1 MSNNPWGLS
10 NYFGPIPDSPF
21 FETLLKDLDRPMDAI
36 SRIRP
41 GIEQFFVGRN
51 SQGVLRAHRCAD
63 LPEMGYQQEHTQQ
76 LGEDFVDLE
85 FNIFIGVGTVV
96 EAGAMIKPNSVIESG
111 CQIRQ
116 GAYIRGDFY
125 AAEGSVIG
133 HTTEVKNT
141 VFFNHVEAGHFTY
154 VGDSL
159 IGANSNLGAG
169 TKVSNLE
176 FRSFEQKQKEIFPE
190 MFLPFEGENLAT
202 GLSKFG
208 AVLGEGTET
217 GCNSVISPL
226 VLLGRDS
233 WVLPNLCLPKGVY
246 LPESKIYSYQ
256 SAKALRL

>member
-1 MSNNPWGLS
+1 MSSPWATQ
-10 NYFGPIPDSPF
+10 NYFQQVPDSQF
-21 FETLLKDLDRPMDAI
+21 FHDLLEGLERPMDGVK
-36 SRIRP
+36 RIRP
-41 GIEQFFVGRN
+41 GLEQFFSGKH
-51 SQGVLRAHRCAD
+51 SQGSLRAARRSD
-63 LPEMGYQQEHTQQ
+63 SPERGFQQEYTQQ
-76 LGEDFVDLE
+76 LEEDFIDHQL
-85 FNIFIGVGTVV
+85 NIFIGQGTLV
-96 EAGAMIKPNSVIESG
+96 EAGATIKPYSVVESG

-125 AAEGSVIG
+125 AGQGSVIG

-176 FRSFEQKQKEIFPE
+176 FRSFEEKQQEIFPE
-190 MFLPFEGENLAT
+190 LFLPFQGEILAT

-208 AVLGEGTET
+208 AILGEGTET

-226 VLLGRDS
+226 VLLGRNS

-246 LPESKIYSYQ
+246 PPDSKLYSYH
-256 SAKALRL
+256 AATAARF